1 MVTTRRSGYPATD
14 RQMDAGNEENEQE
27 AGSQSEVTH
36 GRDVGNLTDI
46 NEEDR
51 TRNTQVTS
59 TEVQDQQQDQRDTNM
74 VRLASRIREEFG
86 EVTDEE
92 ADLCLNLLKK
102 QMERLRIN
110 EQTEQTSTEEKRVEN
125 LVVNVRSSNNQ
136 K

>member
-1 MVTTRRSGYPATD
+1 MVTTRRSGYPAID

-27 AGSQSEVTH
+27 AGSQSEMTH

-46 NEEDR
+46 NEENR
-51 TRNTQVTS
+51 SRNIQVTS

-102 QMERLRIN
+102 QMERLRIK
-110 EQTEQTSTEEKRVEN
+110 EQNEQTSTEEKRVEN

>member
-1 MVTTRRSGYPATD
+1 MVTTRLSAYPAID

-46 NEEDR
+46 NEEDGS
-51 TRNTQVTS
+51 RNTQ
-59 TEVQDQQQDQRDTNM
+59 DQQRDQRDTNM

-110 EQTEQTSTEEKRVEN
+110 EQTEQISTEEKRVEN
-125 LVVNVRSSNNQ
+125 LVVNVRFSNNQ
-136 K
+136 E